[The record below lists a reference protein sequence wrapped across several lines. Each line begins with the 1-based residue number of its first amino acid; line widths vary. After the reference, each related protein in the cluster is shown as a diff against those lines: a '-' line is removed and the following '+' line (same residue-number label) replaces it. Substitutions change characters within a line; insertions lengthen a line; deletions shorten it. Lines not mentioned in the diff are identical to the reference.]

1 MIAETG
7 VTETGGQVKPDWIRA
22 LTTWIVAHPAVA
34 SLVWFDSDDPLGPNW
49 RIDTSDAA
57 IAAYKQ
63 LLDNPYFTG

>member
-1 MIAETG
+1 
-7 VTETGGQVKPDWIRA
+7 
-22 LTTWIVAHPAVA
+22 
-34 SLVWFDSDDPLGPNW
+34 VWFDSDDPLGPNW